1 MLRALPFLSHAMSS
15 DPKQRLKEI
24 RRTLKQQAVAAP
36 KPAPVKPPDPTD
48 HELFVAATKGVTPL
62 YRAVT
67 VDHPRTHPS
76 PWPRQR
82 EKDEA
87 AVMAEAM
94 SDLWPWDELESGEE
108 LLFIRPG
115 LKLETL
121 RKLRRGEWVVQAQLD
136 LHGHTSDTARLAV
149 AEFLLQCRRT
159 NKRCVR
165 IIHGKGLGS
174 KNREPVLK
182 LKLKNWLAQRDE
194 VLGFSQ
200 ARPVDGG
207 AGAVLVLLKGWK
219 EK

>member
-1 MLRALPFLSHAMSS
+1 MHPSPVFPTMSS

-24 RRTLKQQAVAAP
+24 RKTLKQQAADAP
-36 KPAPVKPPDPTD
+36 RPIPVKPPEPTD
-48 HELFVAATKGVTPL
+48 HELFVAATKGTVPL
-62 YRAVT
+62 YRPVQ
-67 VDHPRTHPS
+67 VEHPRPRPS

-207 AGAVLVLLKGWK
+207 AGAVLVLLKGWR